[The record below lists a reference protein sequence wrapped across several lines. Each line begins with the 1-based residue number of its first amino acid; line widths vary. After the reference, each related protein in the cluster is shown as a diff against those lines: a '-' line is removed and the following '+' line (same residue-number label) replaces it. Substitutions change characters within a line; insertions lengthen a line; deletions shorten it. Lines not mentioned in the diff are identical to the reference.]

1 MIKYFYDFITSNMN
15 DKMPKYKQTG
25 INYIK
30 FAKEENNIFKVL
42 FMSKTNL
49 SIREFIDTADENFD
63 EVEKYI
69 NMSTSLTGEN
79 LKSFHVKMWLFT
91 HGLATLIACK
101 AVNLTDEEIISFFDN
116 YPLAK
121 KYLNNNVKNSIHI
134 KVYSNFLKDTA
145 ESMGFTIDDEN
156 YDYVVYPDYLA
167 DEVQN
172 ETQTLIEISSHNFVS
187 KNPFVRL
194 EKRYE
199 ILEKLI

>member
-1 MIKYFYDFITSNMN
+1 M
-15 DKMPKYKQTG
+15 
-25 INYIK
+25 
-30 FAKEENNIFKVL
+30 
-42 FMSKTNL
+42 
-49 SIREFIDTADENFD
+49 
-63 EVEKYI
+63 
-69 NMSTSLTGEN
+69 
-79 LKSFHVKMWLFT
+79 H
-91 HGLATLIACK
+91 AC
-101 AVNLTDEEIISFFDN
+101 
-116 YPLAK
+116 
-121 KYLNNNVKNSIHI
+121 
-134 KVYSNFLKDTA
+134 SNFLKDTA

>member
-1 MIKYFYDFITSNMN
+1 MKIVTTPMCEELVKLVGIKNYKVNKHPNKDDGDLAILLSESKVEIDSIPLKVKKIDF
-15 DKMPKYKQTG
+15 
-25 INYIK
+25 
-30 FAKEENNIFKVL
+30 NN
-42 FMSKTNL
+42 
-49 SIREFIDTADENFD
+49 
-63 EVEKYI
+63 
-69 NMSTSLTGEN
+69 
-79 LKSFHVKMWLFT
+79 
-91 HGLATLIACK
+91 
-101 AVNLTDEEIISFFDN
+101 NLTDEEIISFFDN

>member
-1 MIKYFYDFITSNMN
+1 MIKREKYLNELINSMN

-49 SIREFIDTADENFD
+49 SISEFIDAADENFD

-101 AVNLTDEEIISFFDN
+101 AVNLTDEEISMLLSSEFKA
-116 YPLAK
+116 LV
-121 KYLNNNVKNSIHI
+121 LLENNK
-134 KVYSNFLKDTA
+134 
-145 ESMGFTIDDEN
+145 EGE
-156 YDYVVYPDYLA
+156 
-167 DEVQN
+167 
-172 ETQTLIEISSHNFVS
+172 
-187 KNPFVRL
+187 
-194 EKRYE
+194 
-199 ILEKLI
+199 

>member
-1 MIKYFYDFITSNMN
+1 MDTEPHDIMQIL
-15 DKMPKYKQTG
+15 
-25 INYIK
+25 
-30 FAKEENNIFKVL
+30 KEFNQEYVL
-42 FMSKTNL
+42 
-49 SIREFIDTADENFD
+49 
-63 EVEKYI
+63 
-69 NMSTSLTGEN
+69 
-79 LKSFHVKMWLFT
+79 SFWN
-91 HGLATLIACK
+91 
-101 AVNLTDEEIISFFDN
+101 NLTDEEIISFFDN

>member
-1 MIKYFYDFITSNMN
+1 MKIVTTPMCEELVKLVGIKNYKVNKHPNKDDGDLAILLSESKVEIYSIPLKVNSSVQIFESIKKIDF
-15 DKMPKYKQTG
+15 
-25 INYIK
+25 
-30 FAKEENNIFKVL
+30 NN
-42 FMSKTNL
+42 
-49 SIREFIDTADENFD
+49 
-63 EVEKYI
+63 
-69 NMSTSLTGEN
+69 
-79 LKSFHVKMWLFT
+79 
-91 HGLATLIACK
+91 
-101 AVNLTDEEIISFFDN
+101 NLTDEEILSFFDN

-121 KYLNNNVKNSIHI
+121 KYLNNKVKNSIHI

-145 ESMGFTIDDEN
+145 ESMGFTIDDKN